1 MAETAATT
9 SAATKSATHSVTA
22 QVPLVVYDD
31 LQDIRHGRRLD
42 KFSDLVREALTE
54 YRDNHADEISR

>member
-1 MAETAATT
+1 MAETAATKP
-9 SAATKSATHSVTA
+9 AATKPATHSVTA
-22 QVPLVVYDD
+22 QVPLAVYDD